1 MSSPFVYTYRQFPTD
16 DPHNLE
22 KQLVNISVQYGAA
35 INQRTIGLFDL
46 SQEVGTP
53 TVVNPQVPDGERW
66 FPISPSSLTAPV
78 KLRDGYR
85 VVVQVSDAVLTVAHG
100 ITLINQV
107 TRLYGAFFDGT
118 FWQALPYVDVVAVNN
133 QIGLKVSATQI
144 IVTKGAGAPP
154 SISSGIVVCEFL

>member
-22 KQLVNISVQYGAA
+22 KQLVNVTTQYGSA

-46 SQEVGTP
+46 SQQPSTGTLLDQQIA
-53 TVVNPQVPDGERW
+53 NGERW
-66 FPISPSSLTAPV
+66 FSVTGLTTPL

-100 ITLINQV
+100 ITLINQA
-107 TRLYGAFFDGT
+107 TRLYGTFFDGT
-118 FWQALPYVDVVAVNN
+118 AWQALPYVDVVAANN
-133 QIGLKVSATQI
+133 QIGLSVTATQI

-154 SISSGIVVCEFL
+154 TIAQGLVVFEFL

>member
-22 KQLVNISVQYGAA
+22 KQLVNISTQYGSA
-35 INQRTIGLFDL
+35 INQRTIGVFDL
-46 SQEVGTP
+46 SQQPSTGTL
-53 TVVNPQVPDGERW
+53 VNPQVPDGERW
-66 FPISPSSLTAPV
+66 FPASGITAPL

-100 ITLINQV
+100 ITLINQA
-107 TRLYGAFFDGT
+107 TRLYGTFFDGT
-118 FWQALPYVDVVAVNN
+118 SWQSLPYVDVLAVNN
-133 QIGLKVSATQI
+133 QIGLRVTATQI

-154 SISSGIVVCEFL
+154 TIASGIVVFEFL